1 MAFWYA
7 EDYPEATEGAV
18 IVDVRGQQEYDEW
31 HIDGALHF
39 PLPDLR
45 DRRDELRAQAG
56 GRRVLLYCTV
66 GFRSY
71 LAYRILVQSGF
82 ANVATLAGGG
92 QTFAG
97 YHRSPLATGRPPE
110 PFVAHAE
117 EDVHAQHELAGN
129 I

>member
-1 MAFWYA
+1 M
-7 EDYPEATEGAV
+7 
-18 IVDVRGQQEYDEW
+18 DVRGQQEYDEW

-39 PLPDLR
+39 PLTDLR
-45 DRRDELRAQAG
+45 DHLEELRAQAR

-71 LAYRILVQSGF
+71 LAYRVLVQSGF
-82 ANVATLAGGG
+82 DCVAHAFGGG

-97 YHRSPLATGRPPE
+97 YHPSPLAQTGLPPE

-117 EDVHAQHELAGN
+117 EDLHAQYELVGDM
-129 I
+129 